1 MKAQDRLPPFEQLET
16 LRSELESDFA
26 GGIEQRRRN
35 KQKRIDEILE
45 MLIIA
50 YMFGN
55 EAGNYMLSKTTE
67 TSQSV
72 ADQIVEDNPEVERT
86 INIEVDAMND
96 AIYRRIADKTWEQ
109 RVSEYMDADNGT
121 VDEIVRVVD
130 TDLNRVYNDS
140 ILNVGE
146 RADGPV
152 MKTWETMMDDRV
164 RDTHDYLQS
173 MTVPVDRRFYTF
185 DGDSARYP
193 GDFTLPQNNCNCRC
207 RILLSMA

>member
-1 MKAQDRLPPFEQLET
+1 MKPQDRLPPFEQLET

-45 MLIIA
+45 MLIMA

-55 EAGNYMLSKTTE
+55 EAGNYMLSATTE
-67 TSQSV
+67 TIQTV
-72 ADQIVEDNPEVERT
+72 ADQTVEESPEVERT
-86 INIEVDAMND
+86 VGIEVDAMND

-140 ILNVGE
+140 ILDVGE

-152 MKTWETMMDDRV
+152 MKTWQTMEDERV
-164 RDTHDYLQS
+164 RSTHDYING
-173 MTVPVDRRFYTF
+173 MTIPVDKRFWTW

-193 GDFTLPQNNCNCRC
+193 GDFTLAENNVNCRC
-207 RILLSMA
+207 RISLSMA

>member
-1 MKAQDRLPPFEQLET
+1 MKPQDRLPPFEQLET

-55 EAGNYMLSKTTE
+55 EAGNYMLSSATE
-67 TSQSV
+67 TIQTV
-72 ADQIVEDNPEVERT
+72 ADQTVEESPEVERT
-86 INIEVDAMND
+86 VDIEVDAMND

-140 ILNVGE
+140 ILDVGE
-146 RADGPV
+146 RADGSV
-152 MKTWETMMDDRV
+152 MKTWQTMEDERV
-164 RDTHDYLQS
+164 RSTHDYING
-173 MTVPVDRRFYTF
+173 MTIPVDKRFWTW

-193 GDFTLPQNNCNCRC
+193 GDFTLAENNVNCRC
-207 RILLSMA
+207 RISLSMA